1 MTNQENHSW
10 NNATLDM
17 LIGELR
23 EFAKT
28 QPECDVYKQLENDIG
43 DMFESMRKAGFTI

>member
-1 MTNQENHSW
+1 MTQENHSW
-10 NNATLDM
+10 NNPTLDM

-28 QPECDVYKQLENDIG
+28 QPECDVYRQLEDDIEN
-43 DMFESMRKAGFTI
+43 MFQRMRDAGFTI